1 MIANGQRGPHQGSSP
16 SLHEEGMRCRLEV
29 IWETAGKVVGQWA
42 SWGTRL
48 TGSLLEKHTAQS
60 HESTRGKPLPWLLKG
75 GLEVGSQPRLTRG
88 PWFPISPATYSSQLT
103 EPRWWS
109 PQHKASTLIQEHPSS
124 LRALLLVPG
133 NIMKTAGDWQMV

>member
-1 MIANGQRGPHQGSSP
+1 MIANGQRGPHQGSSLP
-16 SLHEEGMRCRLEV
+16 LHEEGMRCRLEV

-42 SWGTRL
+42 SWGTWV
-48 TGSLLEKHTAQS
+48 TGSLPEKHTAQS

-88 PWFPISPATYSSQLT
+88 PRFPISLLIRAMYSSQLR

-109 PQHKASTLIQEHPSS
+109 LQHKASTLIQEH
-124 LRALLLVPG
+124 R
-133 NIMKTAGDWQMV
+133 